1 MTMKVKSINDTY
13 FGKDPTKRYLVRSIR
28 KAAENLVATELSLRF
43 YDEIKAKHTCPNNE
57 RVVASCAYCDNYNIL
72 LDAYLDAAYLSARL
86 IFSKGHKALA
96 GDFIT
101 DILALDKCCIEQYYF
116 DKYDYEFTDNG
127 ELKEL
132 HELANSVAKVI
143 KTKYKTIENYQTYKF
158 HQPTDQVVADT
169 ATKVQ
174 NFGGYKLNVTEKKSK
189 QTSNTKDLLD
199 MLVSLSGLIDRYSHL
214 VSLPNIQWQIP
225 IKRTVEATKLLFSI
239 DVDKEKE
246 EKIIAETE
254 KFIEPINK
262 MLNCGT
268 GLKNHNALQFQK
280 IKKALDK

>member
-1 MTMKVKSINDTY
+1 MKVKNINDKY
-13 FGKDPTKRYLVRSIR
+13 FGKDPTKRYLVKSIR

-43 YDEIKAKHTCPNNE
+43 YDEIKAKHTCLNSE
-57 RVVASCAYCDNYNIL
+57 RVMAFCAYCDNYNTL

-96 GDFIT
+96 DDFIT
-101 DILALDKCCIEQYYF
+101 DILVLDKCCIERYYL

-132 HELANSVAKVI
+132 QELATNVAKNI
-143 KTKYKTIENYQTYKF
+143 KNKYKTIENYQTYKF
-158 HQPTDQVVADT
+158 HQPVDQVVADA
-169 ATKVQ
+169 ATRVQ
-174 NFGGYKLNVTEKKSK
+174 DFGGYKLNVTEKKSK
-189 QTSNTKDLLD
+189 QTNNTKDLLD

-214 VSLPNIQWQIP
+214 VSQPNIQEQIP
-225 IKRTVEATKLLFSI
+225 VKRTVESMKLLFSI
-239 DVDKEKE
+239 DVEKEKE

-268 GLKNHNALQFQK
+268 GLKNHNTLQFQK